1 MHHRRK
7 EILIQWQERKR
18 SLRMIWGYRSIRW
31 NHWQEYYFRYC
42 KSTWPLTRAEEIMMN
57 GKQGRL
63 RRATLIPSIRPV
75 KDENSLGQ
83 SVLPETISL
92 STDYPLNISNSSIKQ
107 NSPNFL
113 PTVKR
118 FKLLR
123 LGAPDRNRTC
133 TESPRPEPES
143 GASACSA
150 TGAYTAFAVIINLK
164 LPISENGRKAIF
176 RRAYRPRCRARKRF
190 SPYFHR

>member
-1 MHHRRK
+1 MKESFDMHHRRK

-31 NHWQEYYFRYC
+31 NRWQEYYFRYC

-63 RRATLIPSIRPV
+63 RRATLIPSIRLA
-75 KDENSLGQ
+75 KDEKSLGQ
-83 SVLPETISL
+83 SVLPEALSL
-92 STDYPLNISNSSIKQ
+92 PAYPLKLSNSSIKQ

-113 PTVKR
+113 LTVKR

-123 LGAPDRNRTC
+123 LGRSVHN
-133 TESPRPEPES
+133 
-143 GASACSA
+143 ASE
-150 TGAYTAFAVIINLK
+150 FIL
-164 LPISENGRKAIF
+164 
-176 RRAYRPRCRARKRF
+176 
-190 SPYFHR
+190 